1 MSDLVATLRAI
12 VRHELAAARMPE
24 LGVVT
29 EVFSRDSDSADG
41 NHQVGVRLQGSGVEL
56 PRAAVAVG
64 RLGLSALPRAGDLV
78 VVAFLAGDLN
88 APVVL
93 GSLYDDRSH
102 PPVAMP
108 NEIVYEHPDD
118 AESGVRRLHLAL
130 PGGALLTA
138 DDDKVV
144 LEAGDTTVEVAQDGD
159 VTVKCKANV
168 LIEAQ
173 GDIEIQAGGK
183 LVLAAQ
189 SEIQMKGATAT
200 LEGQSQAKVKAPSL
214 SLAGNTQFSPS

>member
-12 VRHELAAARMPE
+12 VRHELAAARLPE

-29 EVFSRDSDSADG
+29 EVFSRDSDSSDG
-41 NHQVGVRLQGSGVEL
+41 NHQVSVRLQASGVEL

-64 RLGLSALPRAGDLV
+64 RLGLSALPRVGDLV
-78 VVAFLAGDLN
+78 VVAFIAGDLN

-93 GSLYDDRSH
+93 GSLYDDVSH
-102 PPVAMP
+102 PPVARP
-108 NEIVYEHPDD
+108 NEIVYQHPDD

-144 LEAGDTTVEVAQDGD
+144 LEAGDTVVEVAMDGD
-159 VTVKCKANV
+159 VSVKCKANV

-173 GDIEIQAGGK
+173 GDVEIQAGGK
-183 LVLAAQ
+183 LVLSAQ
-189 SEIQMKGATAT
+189 GEVQVKGATAA